1 MALQINVYVN
11 IVKEY
16 TFGNKYTNNNYYEVL
31 LDNDYIDQVH
41 FLMSNELKLYGMDSQ
56 ILTRNE
62 SFIVGGEN
70 DPELEEYT
78 MRYLLLKPMKN

>member
-1 MALQINVYVN
+1 M
-11 IVKEY
+11 KEY
-16 TFGNKYTNNNYYEVL
+16 TFGNKYTNNNYYEVLLDNDYYEVL